1 MQNLLKQIRPSI
13 LHLFVFA
20 FFLVLIA
27 IYIFTSGDY
36 HMLIWG
42 IPTLLCLLAFPMALA
57 YLSQNQYASLI
68 PEYEADAKSVNIREI
83 NHSMLSKRIRI
94 EGLVEEVRFRSLN
107 RPHYIIGDR
116 TGVTVV
122 KMFTNPR
129 FDVKKG
135 DVVLVYGQ
143 VMKRYIF
150 YGDPIINGVDVRVI
164 RSGEKTS
171 TPPARGGKK

>member
-1 MQNLLKQIRPSI
+1 MQNLLRQIRPSI

-27 IYIFTSGDY
+27 IYVFTSGDY

-68 PEYEADAKSVNIREI
+68 PEYEADSKSVNIREI

-164 RSGEKTS
+164 RSDEKTS

>member
-83 NHSMLSKRIRI
+83 NRSMLSKRIRI

-107 RPHYIIGDR
+107 RPHFIIGDR
-116 TGVTVV
+116 TGVTIV

-135 DVVLVYGQ
+135 DVVQVY
-143 VMKRYIF
+143 
-150 YGDPIINGVDVRVI
+150 
-164 RSGEKTS
+164 
-171 TPPARGGKK
+171 